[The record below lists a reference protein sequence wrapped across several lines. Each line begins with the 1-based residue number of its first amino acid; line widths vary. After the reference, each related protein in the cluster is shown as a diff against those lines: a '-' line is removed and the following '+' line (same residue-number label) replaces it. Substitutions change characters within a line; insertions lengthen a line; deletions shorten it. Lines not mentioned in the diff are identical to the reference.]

1 MLSRWL
7 HKFLQSIASSGVNV
21 SATRTF
27 QLPTS
32 SVIGASG
39 AGWWL
44 AGIPPGNSSR
54 LRGFDIAWPWPWH
67 NLEPASTL
75 RRRPV
80 LLNSVEGVV

>member
-1 MLSRWL
+1 MFVLL
-7 HKFLQSIASSGVNV
+7 YAG
-21 SATRTF
+21 F

-54 LRGFDIAWPWPWH
+54 LRGFDIAWPWH

>member
-1 MLSRWL
+1 MEFVDF
-7 HKFLQSIASSGVNV
+7 H
-21 SATRTF
+21 
-27 QLPTS
+27 LPTS

-44 AGIPPGNSSR
+44 AGISPGNSSR

-75 RRRPV
+75 WRRPV